1 MDEKI
6 FSGTAQVE
14 IQGQRALRFI
24 ELTGD
29 EAKFE
34 IIGLSEPKI
43 QVIDRRPAVRKSMA
57 EILKTG
63 KVEELIQYF
72 NAPAYVTIYNSKN
85 YKMTIN
91 LEKTRAKKPRHM
103 LWVAIGIEDNIPCY
117 SFLNLQIERYDDH
130 KYALFSLY
138 KRPLD

>member
-1 MDEKI
+1 MDGNEMDEKI

-57 EILKTG
+57 EI
-63 KVEELIQYF
+63 
-72 NAPAYVTIYNSKN
+72 KN
-85 YKMTIN
+85 
-91 LEKTRAKKPRHM
+91 R
-103 LWVAIGIEDNIPCY
+103 
-117 SFLNLQIERYDDH
+117 
-130 KYALFSLY
+130 
-138 KRPLD
+138 